1 MFESMDFDAS
11 VESAQWDVL
20 ACATHD
26 CFHDGARGF
35 DCDDVDALPGFADE
49 IEAFIGTKVRETGS
63 SESATDSEEMTL
75 AVRAH
80 PMYPRLV
87 EAYYECRQIGAEGD
101 VLEALD
107 RERDAML
114 YSVQVMNEDASS
126 SGGAH
131 DVPQRDLDR
140 FMRECTHELE
150 SYVKELH
157 ALYEDAKSCCR
168 ELETRARKVR
178 SDVVKSADIRG
189 EAAESKRRAPA
200 TAAEHAAA
208 SGDFDQI
215 LSNSQQRRD
224 HEERLRQALKRK
236 YASSIMTLKSE
247 FMRKR
252 KKGKLPD
259 QSTEVL
265 KNWWSE
271 NIVWPY
277 PTEDDKRELIAQ
289 TKLDATQV
297 NNWFI
302 NFRKRHWI
310 KLFERGGQP
319 RNAEDAARALAE
331 AFDGSLERAKEYA
344 RSL

>member
-1 MFESMDFDAS
+1 
-11 VESAQWDVL
+11 
-20 ACATHD
+20 
-26 CFHDGARGF
+26 
-35 DCDDVDALPGFADE
+35 
-49 IEAFIGTKVRETGS
+49 
-63 SESATDSEEMTL
+63 MTL

-157 ALYEDAKSCCR
+157 AIYEDAKSCCR

-224 HEERLRQALKRK
+224 HEERLREALKRK

-289 TKLDATQV
+289 KNSTRRRSITGSLTFESATGLNYSSEGDSHEMRKTQRERSRRRSTV
-297 NNWFI
+297 VWNAQKSTRDPCNVQYNNKCLLRWP
-302 NFRKRHWI
+302 K
-310 KLFERGGQP
+310 P
-319 RNAEDAARALAE
+319 RFSEDAMRARQRVHYGE
-331 AFDGSLERAKEYA
+331 
-344 RSL
+344 

>member
-1 MFESMDFDAS
+1 MFDAMNFDAS
-11 VESAQWDVL
+11 EESAQWDVF
-20 ACATHD
+20 ACAANEY
-26 CFHDGARGF
+26 FHDNARAF
-35 DCDDVDALPGFADE
+35 DCSDIDALPGFADD
-49 IEAFIGTKVRETGS
+49 IEAFAGARVREAGS
-63 SESATDSEEMTL
+63 SESAADSEEMTL

-80 PMYPRLV
+80 PMYSRLV

-101 VLEALD
+101 TLEALQ

-126 SGGAH
+126 SADALG
-131 DVPQRDLDR
+131 VPQQDLDQ

-150 SYVKELH
+150 SYVRELH
-157 ALYEDAKSCCR
+157 ALYEDAKWCCR
-168 ELETRARKVR
+168 ELESRTREVQ
-178 SDVVKSADIRG
+178 SDVVKSTVIRG
-189 EAAESKRRAPA
+189 EMTESKRRAPA
-200 TAAEHAAA
+200 SATEHAAA

-224 HEERLRQALKRK
+224 HEERLREDLKRK

-259 QSTEVL
+259 HSTEVL

-310 KLFERGGQP
+310 KLFERGRQP
-319 RNAEDAARALAE
+319 RNAEDAARALTK
-331 AFDGSLERAKEYA
+331 AFDGSLERAKAYA